1 MQITIDLRICSL
13 ESIDVLNKNT
23 NFVYL
28 LSSIGYAL
36 DKVFYWVGN

>member
-23 NFVYL
+23 N
-28 LSSIGYAL
+28 L
-36 DKVFYWVGN
+36 DIIYFI